1 MQRIISIWFLLLI
14 FLPISSTYFSFKF
27 RQYHI
32 RKEIKHHITSG
43 VSAEELVLLKIP
55 VSLEENPTDDF
66 KRMHAMEFRYKGI
79 MYDVVKQEN
88 RQGSTW
94 YWCLKDKQESALFAS
109 LDDMV
114 NRAMRNSP
122 AQQAAE
128 EMLDQFLD
136 SLYLTED
143 THQLNHTLA
152 KLSKP
157 GAYSPEPGIINTT
170 APLTPPPQF

>member
-1 MQRIISIWFLLLI
+1 MQRIISIWFLFLF
-14 FLPISSTYFSFKF
+14 FLPVSSTYISFKF

-32 RKEIKHHITSG
+32 RKEIKHHIISG
-43 VSAEELVLLKIP
+43 VSANELVLLKIP

-66 KRMHAMEFRYKGI
+66 KHMHAREFRYKGI

-88 RQGSTW
+88 RQDTTL
-94 YWCLKDKQESALFAS
+94 YWCIRDKQETALFAG

-136 SLYLTED
+136 SLYLSEN
-143 THQLNHTLA
+143 THQLNHPLA
-152 KLSKP
+152 KLYTPS
-157 GAYSPEPGIINTT
+157 AYSSERGIINTT
-170 APLTPPPQF
+170 DPLTPPPQS